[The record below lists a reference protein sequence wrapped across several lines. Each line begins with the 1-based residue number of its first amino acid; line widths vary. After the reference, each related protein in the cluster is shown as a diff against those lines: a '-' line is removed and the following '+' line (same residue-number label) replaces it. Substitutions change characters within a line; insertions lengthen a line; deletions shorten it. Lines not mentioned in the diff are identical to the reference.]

1 MSNQNEVIVTP
12 APLEIRLNG
21 RSRERCQQKLRDDEL
36 DILQYQHE
44 KLRVMSVPVLFNA
57 DCNR

>member
-44 KLRVMSVPVLFNA
+44 ILRVMSVPVLFNA
-57 DCNR
+57 DCDR